1 MFYIIV
7 NDKIGNVTFFALTIH
22 EIHHLFSEIFHSEKD
37 LDFKDLQLY
46 QTYLNEI
53 FAAFKI
59 NIRIY

>member
-7 NDKIGNVTFFALTIH
+7 NDKIGNVTLFALTAH
-22 EIHHLFSEIFHSEKD
+22 EIHHLFSEIFHSGKD

-46 QTYLNEI
+46 QTYLNER